1 MTELEKIEVG
11 QMVPAQKTPITPM
24 DLINRA
30 SDAGADLDKMQQLMD
45 LQERWEAREA
55 KKAYVISMSNFR
67 ASCPSIDRTKKAHN
81 SKYAGLAE
89 TLEQIKGILAESG
102 LSHSWRTKQDNKIIT
117 VTCVVTHVMGHS
129 EETSLSSEPDASGSI
144 KGIQGIA
151 STVSYLER
159 YTLYAILGLASKEMD
174 NDGQGEIEYVSD
186 NQLKTLQTIA
196 NNVGANLE
204 KFCQHMRIR
213 SLADLPSSRFN
224 EAKQALNSK
233 VKK

>member
-1 MTELEKIEVG
+1 MTKIEQSNLV
-11 QMVPAQKTPITPM
+11 PITPM
-24 DLINRA
+24 DLLKKA
-30 SDAGADLDKMQQLMD
+30 TDSGADLDKMQQLMD
-45 LQERWEAREA
+45 LQERWEAKEA
-55 KKAYVISMSNFR
+55 KKAYVIAMSTFR

-81 SKYAGLAE
+81 SQYAGLAE
-89 TLEQIKGILAESG
+89 TLEQIKSVLAESG
-102 LSHSWRTKQDNKIIT
+102 LSHSWRTNQDNKIIT

-129 EETSLSSEPDASGSI
+129 EETSLSSEPDTAGSI

-174 NDGQGEIEYVSD
+174 NDGQGPVKYITDY
-186 NQLKTLQTIA
+186 QLKELQVLSDK
-196 NNVGANLE
+196 VGANLE
-204 KFCQHMRIR
+204 AFCTHMRIP
-213 SLADLPSSRFN
+213 SLIDLPVTRFN